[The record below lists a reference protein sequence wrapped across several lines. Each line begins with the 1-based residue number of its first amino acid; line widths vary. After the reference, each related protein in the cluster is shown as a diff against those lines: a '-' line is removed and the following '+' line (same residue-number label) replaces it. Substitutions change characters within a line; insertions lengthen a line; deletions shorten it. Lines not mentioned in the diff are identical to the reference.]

1 MPKQKNH
8 QPRKPN
14 YVKRRPSIQRKVL
27 HCAHAETKESP
38 TRKTEQCGSGALVSN
53 AKSCVMHT
61 PKPKNCQP
69 RKPNNVE
76 ATHEHPMQSL
86 VSCTGQ
92 NRSITNQENR
102 TMWKRHPSVQ
112 CKVVCHARA
121 ETQES
126 LTKKTKQ
133 HGSDAR
139 AFNLTQPVINP
150 WTTLPLPT
158 TGTWI
163 RQHADAK
170 KRWTTLPLPTTETRY
185 EKENGAK
192 LQILAIDKSAQ
203 A

>member
-1 MPKQKNH
+1 MEATPEHPVQSLTQCTRQNQRIATQENRTTWKQ
-8 QPRKPN
+8 
-14 YVKRRPSIQRKVL
+14 RPSIQCKVS
-27 HCAHAETKESP
+27 HHAHAETEELP
-38 TRKTEQCGSGALVSN
+38 TRRTEQ
-53 AKSCVMHT
+53 H
-61 PKPKNCQP
+61 
-69 RKPNNVE
+69 E
-76 ATHEHPMQSL
+76 ATHEHPTQSL

-112 CKVVCHARA
+112 CKVVCHAHA

-192 LQILAIDKSAQ
+192 LQILAIDKSPQ